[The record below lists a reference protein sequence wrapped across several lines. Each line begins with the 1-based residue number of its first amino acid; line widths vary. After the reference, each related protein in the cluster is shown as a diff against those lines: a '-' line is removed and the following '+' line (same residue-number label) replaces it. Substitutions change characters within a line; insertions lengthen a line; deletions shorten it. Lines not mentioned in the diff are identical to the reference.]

1 MLKGEEREYVGCTP
15 YSVYALGS
23 VNSRP
28 SVEAKLVASILQTV
42 AVIVDRKGMK
52 RSDLNL

>member
-23 VNSRP
+23 VDSRP